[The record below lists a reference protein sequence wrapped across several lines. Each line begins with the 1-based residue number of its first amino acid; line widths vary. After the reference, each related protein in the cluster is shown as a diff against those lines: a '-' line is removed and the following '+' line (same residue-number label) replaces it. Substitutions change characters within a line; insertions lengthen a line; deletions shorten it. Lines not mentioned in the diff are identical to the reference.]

1 VDDFLEN
8 TRWFSGD
15 VFMVLSRSEVS
26 QFELDG
32 YVSPVPVL
40 SVAEAND
47 LRKKLEEVEAAQN
60 GALYPWQRSKSFLL
74 FKWLNDLVRNPRIL
88 DPVAQLIGPDI
99 LLWNTIFWIKD
110 AGAKNF
116 VSWHQDTKYWG
127 LSSDKVVTAWLA
139 LSQAS
144 VEAGC
149 MKVMPGTHRGEVLS
163 HEDRYHADNMLTR
176 GQEISIDLDEAKA
189 VFMPL
194 AVGEMSI
201 HNYRLAHASGPNCS
215 SDRRIGISIHFMP
228 PDTQQIIGNWDC
240 AMLVRGSDQYGHF
253 ETAPVPACDFDPAA
267 VAFHKK
273 AAKAINEV
281 LYAGAAVND
290 EKL

>member
-1 VDDFLEN
+1 
-8 TRWFSGD
+8 
-15 VFMVLSRSEVS
+15 MVLSRSEVS

-32 YVSPVPVL
+32 YVSPIPVL

-47 LRKKLEEVEAAQN
+47 LRQKLEEVEAAQN

-139 LSQAS
+139 LSKAS

-176 GQEISIDLDEAKA
+176 GQEISIDLDETKA

-215 SDRRIGISIHFMP
+215 GDRRIGISIHFMP

-253 ETAPVPACDFDPAA
+253 ETAPVPACDFDPPA
-267 VAFHKK
+267 VSFHKK
-273 AAKAINEV
+273 AAKATNEV
-281 LYAGAAVND
+281 LYAGAAIND
-290 EKL
+290 GKL